1 MTFDAPQITESA
13 ITSYSINFKGPS
25 VDATLK
31 CDASPCTLET
41 SAIGEL
47 KEGTK
52 YSVEVMPVFEKKFVV
67 PFPVASKKR
76 FCDRYTNF
84 LLVDAI
90 DSRNWENAN
99 LVLDNC
105 DCDFNWEDNR
115 FLHYT
120 SRTGSEYFLQYAKEP
135 ELLRRLISLGADV
148 SKANVLGVTDIEC
161 VEILLEGGA
170 DVNVRDYTMKV
181 NATMWAFYDAC
192 DLDLLQVLVD
202 GGLECPSTRDNT
214 HNSTDLQ
221 MAYYGC
227 RDEKD
232 YNKAREL
239 LYQCG
244 ATY

>member
-76 FCDRYTNF
+76 FCDGRTNY
-84 LLVDAI
+84 LLVKAI
-90 DSRNWENAN
+90 DRRNWENAN

-105 DCDFNWEDNR
+105 DCDFNWDDKD
-115 FLHYT
+115 FFDIGK
-120 SRTGSEYFLQYAKEP
+120 STG
-135 ELLRRLISLGADV
+135 
-148 SKANVLGVTDIEC
+148 N
-161 VEILLEGGA
+161 
-170 DVNVRDYTMKV
+170 
-181 NATMWAFYDAC
+181 
-192 DLDLLQVLVD
+192 
-202 GGLECPSTRDNT
+202 
-214 HNSTDLQ
+214 
-221 MAYYGC
+221 
-227 RDEKD
+227 
-232 YNKAREL
+232 
-239 LYQCG
+239 
-244 ATY
+244 